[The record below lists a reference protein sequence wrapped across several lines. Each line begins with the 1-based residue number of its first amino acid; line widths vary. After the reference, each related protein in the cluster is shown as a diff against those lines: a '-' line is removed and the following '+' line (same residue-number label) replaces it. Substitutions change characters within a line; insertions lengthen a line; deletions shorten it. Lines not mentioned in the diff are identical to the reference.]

1 MVNDSFVLSFKIAS
15 PFLVVSL
22 AILTGSGM
30 LARLMPNLQVFFVLT
45 PAQILVMF
53 GVFYIVID
61 AIIIKLVTAVT
72 YSLNISAI

>member
-1 MVNDSFVLSFKIAS
+1 VVNDSFVLSFKIAS

>member
-1 MVNDSFVLSFKIAS
+1 
-15 PFLVVSL
+15 
-22 AILTGSGM
+22 M

-53 GVFYIVID
+53 GIFYIVID
-61 AIIIKLVTAVT
+61 AIIHKLVEAVA